1 MLYAVVPRPMAPA
14 LQRSPTKLH
23 SISQDSPESKSGGTQ
38 FAAAQQDHSP
48 LESAVCDVELASVR
62 RLAPE
67 PWLEETVVDARRA
80 AMIGS
85 NGPQSNFIDGCEWI
99 GLGSFCAVSRAL
111 QALNM
116 KRYTYPFDW
125 TRSPMD
131 GVIHCFDN
139 NFQDFCTHSSCTDH
153 GASGKCFE
161 GSQWGGSFWHHDPTD
176 AKTQQDFARRIGR
189 LYGQQEVPATKP
201 RVFVRSV
208 NSTSEISSVVRL
220 LEALRKAL
228 PQALVYL
235 LVLIDN
241 QPSPGPIRLMGYEN
255 ILFYKTGEEIFA
267 NNGAKWTMLT
277 QAEAY
282 CEAMVFAAKF
292 WAGSSTEVVEEADLQ
307 HILASV
313 TSFEGGDCNSEMFW
327 PSRAQPNVT
336 RSVGTGNSV
345 SVSAGASGASIKVSS
360 QPVTQRLS
368 QSVPPPRV
376 EPQRKGSAISPV
388 LSFRHVGI
396 PHHGVLK

>member
-1 MLYAVVPRPMAPA
+1 MAPA

-48 LESAVCDVELASVR
+48 LESAVCDVELASAR

-176 AKTQQDFARRIGR
+176 AKTQQDFARRIRR

-220 LEALRKAL
+220 EEALRRVL
-228 PQALVYL
+228 PQASVYL
-235 LVLIDN
+235 LILIDN
-241 QPSPGPIRLMGYEN
+241 QPSPGPMRLIGHEN
-255 ILFYKTGEEIFA
+255 ILFYKTGEEMFA
-267 NNGAKWTMLT
+267 NNGATWSMLK

-282 CEAMVFAAKF
+282 CEAIGFAAHF
-292 WAGSSTEVVEEADLQ
+292 WAGSSTKVVEEGDLQ
-307 HILASV
+307 QILASV

-327 PSRAQPNVT
+327 PQRTQPCVI
-336 RSVGTGNSV
+336 RGRDTGNSLTA
-345 SVSAGASGASIKVSS
+345 SAAGASIKVSS
-360 QPVTQRLS
+360 QSFAQRLS

-376 EPQRKGSAISPV
+376 EPRKGVAISPA
-388 LSFRHVGI
+388 LSHRHLNISNPGGFRSEMPLQFCH
-396 PHHGVLK
+396 